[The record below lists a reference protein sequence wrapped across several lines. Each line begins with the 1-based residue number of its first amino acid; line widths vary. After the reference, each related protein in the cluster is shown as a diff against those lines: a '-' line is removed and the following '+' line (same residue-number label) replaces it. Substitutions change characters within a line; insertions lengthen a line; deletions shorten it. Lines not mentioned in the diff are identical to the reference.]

1 MFSMPNTPMPSDKRR
16 MLNTAIALSAVLLVI
31 WVFMLQMKQPN
42 TTSQDFAAA
51 DSTRD
56 TRLDS
61 LRLALGSDF
70 PSAQRAEEDASA
82 TDGVLITFLLLAS
95 AVGGLWWFTRKQRHQ
110 HPTKQP
116 GFMKEVARQEIQPG
130 QELVVMEFNN
140 EYWFMGSSAQGTQ
153 LMHRIPKTNI
163 PITAFKPLEE
173 EKSTVGFQQLMQQL
187 RGGTKDA

>member
-31 WVFMLQMKQPN
+31 WVFMLQMKEPTN
-42 TTSQDFAAA
+42 TSQDFAEA

-82 TDGVLITFLLLAS
+82 TDGVLLTFILLAS
-95 AVGGLWWFTRKQRHQ
+95 AVGGLWWFTRKQRQ
-110 HPTKQP
+110 LPTSKP
-116 GFMKEVARQEIQPG
+116 SGFMKEVARQEIQPG
-130 QELVVMEFNN
+130 QELIVMEFNN

-153 LMHRIPKTNI
+153 LMQRIPKNDI
-163 PITAFKPLEE
+163 PITAFNTIEE
-173 EKSTVGFQQLMQQL
+173 EKSTIGFQQLMQQV
-187 RGGTKDA
+187 RGGKKHA